1 MAQKY
6 SNIPYYYTLLT
17 DFIALLYPEIC
28 IGCGNALT
36 HNDTMICFDCS
47 IDMPVTYFEKHK
59 DNPVERLF
67 WIKTNIQE
75 ATAGYF
81 FTKKSRIQKMIHSFK
96 YKGNDQ
102 AAIFLGEELGKMLLN
117 SERFKHINQIIPVP
131 LHPNKMKIRGYNQ
144 AEKIADG
151 LSNVLGIPVNNSSL
165 VRVLHN
171 ETQTKKG
178 LFNRW
183 TNVQTI
189 FTIADSDKLINQHV
203 LIVDD
208 VITSGS
214 TIESC
219 AKQILSV
226 DGTKVSLASLA
237 IATG

>member
-6 SNIPYYYTLLT
+6 SIIPYYYTLLT

-28 IGCGNALT
+28 IGCGEVLMR
-36 HNDTMICFDCS
+36 HDHLICFECS
-47 IDMPVTYFEKHK
+47 IEMPITHFEKHK

-67 WIKTNIQE
+67 WFKTQIEE

-81 FTKKSRIQKMIHSFK
+81 FTKKSRVQKMIHSFK
-96 YKGNDQ
+96 YKGNEE
-102 AAIFLGEELGKMLLN
+102 AAIFLGEQLGKMLLDSN
-117 SERFKHINQIIPVP
+117 RFKSIDQIIPVP
-131 LHPNKMKIRGYNQ
+131 LHPNKLKIRGYNQ

-151 LSNVLGIPVNNSSL
+151 IANILNIEVNTSSL
-165 VRVLHN
+165 IRTQHN
-171 ETQTKKG
+171 DTQTNKG

-183 TNVQTI
+183 TNVKTI
-189 FTIADSDKLINQHV
+189 FTIDDAKRIKNQHV

-219 AKQILSV
+219 ANQILTVEGS
-226 DGTKVSLASLA
+226 KVSLAVLA